1 MESQCVGPWFVLRM
15 IAMQC
20 LVNDYVPAVGC
31 AIVAPLGSRCLGRIR
46 SILFHKTQFRW
57 SACGILVRLT
67 RRCSIGTSSSQG
79 NGRPHHCWKPWDKI
93 RLYGIVAQSRI
104 DDQPVV
110 LSKPSE
116 FSTTKTDAWQKTFVS
131 GACVLEPKF
140 LHFYV

>member
-1 MESQCVGPWFVLRM
+1 MCGSMVCAQNDCHAVPRERLR
-15 IAMQC
+15 A
-20 LVNDYVPAVGC
+20 
-31 AIVAPLGSRCLGRIR
+31 GSRMCHRRTAWFAMSWSNSLYCSIR
-46 SILFHKTQFRW
+46 RSFRW